1 MRLRYF
7 CSPYHQDS
15 ALYPFVTQLER
26 AAGFARDDT
35 VDEKLGKLQE
45 LLAPGTKLAEAVA
58 RQGDHRS
65 ALTAARDG
73 LEAQEQRGNDDG
85 QQNSIASK
93 ASRLSVSIGSKMVR
107 TRLKQRWASRGYS
120 RPDPMSCGHCQLSGL
135 RALFSGPARL
145 ERGSMIGEQR
155 SPPTQA
161 AAPPT
166 RQAYH
171 GRLS

>member
-120 RPDPMSCGHCQLSGL
+120 RPDPMSCAPQRASRGYRASRADVSKPTICWSPSTAGSP
-135 RALFSGPARL
+135 RALIPR
-145 ERGSMIGEQR
+145 I
-155 SPPTQA
+155 
-161 AAPPT
+161 
-166 RQAYH
+166 
-171 GRLS
+171 